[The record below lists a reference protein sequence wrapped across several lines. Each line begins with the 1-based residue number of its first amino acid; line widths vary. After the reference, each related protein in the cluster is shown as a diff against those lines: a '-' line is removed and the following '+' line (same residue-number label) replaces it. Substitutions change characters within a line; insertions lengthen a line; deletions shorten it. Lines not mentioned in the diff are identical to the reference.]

1 MDPQSVSQSQID
13 SLSDAEKRDLQQ
25 SLKNEMQKAKIQ
37 ECMAS
42 LQLLL
47 LSLNPFLLSPSA
59 ALCLL
64 GGVANALVRQPFT
77 TSPTFAGRNAWRVI
91 KSRGVR

>member
-47 LSLNPFLLSPSA
+47 SPKSLPTLSLRCSM
-59 ALCLL
+59 
-64 GGVANALVRQPFT
+64 
-77 TSPTFAGRNAWRVI
+77 FAWKGC
-91 KSRGVR
+91 